1 MAVYRVGGNTV
12 IRVDAS
18 AGGTL
23 NAITQ
28 YVKEIDMMGR
38 EYQAL
43 DDTHLDDTAE
53 RVIPGIELGQ
63 EFAMRGAFEDTA
75 TTGPDAIFSTAV
87 GTIFTFELNPRGTAS
102 GARKFT
108 SEIFVMSY
116 KISAIIRGEV
126 SYEVRAKQDGTVVV
140 GTN

>member
-1 MAVYRVGGNTV
+1 MAVSKVGGNTV

-28 YVKEIDMMGR
+28 YVKEMDMMGR

-43 DDTHLDDTAE
+43 DDTHIDDTAE

-63 EFAMRGAFEDTA
+63 EFSLRGAFEDTA

-87 GTIFTFELNPRGTAS
+87 GTIFTYELNPKGTAA

-108 SEIFVMSY
+108 TEVFVMSY
-116 KISAIIRGEV
+116 KVSMAIRGEV
-126 SYEVRAKQDGTVVV
+126 NYEVRLKQDGTVVV